1 MFVIVQGNFS
11 TVLFQRFKL
20 QIMSN
25 ISILEL
31 IFINHMYNQ
40 AGKMDQ
46 KQHNILIVS
55 HGLPIRQLIK
65 ILFEEF
71 ECVSKVPGLNNPTE
85 LLVAKKF
92 RESCLNTSWSRFV
105 IEVTGENHDNIK
117 SAECRE
123 VFCIPHLNEFFT
135 IW

>member
-31 IFINHMYNQ
+31 IFFNHIYNQ

-105 IEVTGENHDNIK
+105 IEFTGENHDNIK
-117 SAECRE
+117 SAECQE
-123 VFCIPHLNEFFT
+123 VFCIGHLNEYFT

>member
-1 MFVIVQGNFS
+1 MCNLS
-11 TVLFQRFKL
+11 K
-20 QIMSN
+20 
-25 ISILEL
+25 E
-31 IFINHMYNQ
+31 
-40 AGKMDQ
+40 GKMDQ

-105 IEVTGENHDNIK
+105 IEFTGENQDNIK
-117 SAECRE
+117 SAKCRE
-123 VFCIPHLNEFFT
+123 VFRIGHLNEFFT

>member
-11 TVLFQRFKL
+11 TVLFQRFEI
-20 QIMSN
+20 QIMSS

-31 IFINHMYNQ
+31 IFFNHMYNQ
-40 AGKMDQ
+40 ASKMDQ

-71 ECVSKVPGLNNPTE
+71 ECVSKVPGPNNPTE

-117 SAECRE
+117 SAECQE
-123 VFCIPHLNEFFT
+123 VFCIGHLNEFFT

>member
-1 MFVIVQGNFS
+1 
-11 TVLFQRFKL
+11 
-20 QIMSN
+20 MSN

-31 IFINHMYNQ
+31 IFFNHIYNQ

-71 ECVSKVPGLNNPTE
+71 ECVSKVPGPHNPTE

-117 SAECRE
+117 SAECQE
-123 VFCIPHLNEFFT
+123 VFCIGHLNEYFT

>member
-11 TVLFQRFKL
+11 TVLLQRFKL

-31 IFINHMYNQ
+31 IFFNHMYNQ

-71 ECVSKVPGLNNPTE
+71 ECVSKVPGPNNPTE

-123 VFCIPHLNEFFT
+123 VFRIGHLTEFFT
-135 IW
+135 IL

>member
-1 MFVIVQGNFS
+1 
-11 TVLFQRFKL
+11 
-20 QIMSN
+20 MSS
-25 ISILEL
+25 SILEVIFFL
-31 IFINHMYNQ
+31 IIKECYMYNLLK

-46 KQHNILIVS
+46 KQYNILIVS
-55 HGLPIRQLIK
+55 HGLSIRQLIK

-71 ECVSKVPGLNNPTE
+71 ECVSKVPGLHNPTE

-117 SAECRE
+117 SADCRE
-123 VFCIPHLNEFFT
+123 VFRIGHLNEFFT

>member
-1 MFVIVQGNFS
+1 MQFCFQKHRSGTWDPKDMFSAPSGHCVY
-11 TVLFQRFKL
+11 
-20 QIMSN
+20 
-25 ISILEL
+25 
-31 IFINHMYNQ
+31 MYNLSK

-71 ECVSKVPGLNNPTE
+71 ECVSKVPGPNNPTE

-117 SAECRE
+117 SAECQE
-123 VFCIPHLNEFFT
+123 VFCIGHLNEFFA